1 MSPSRHKG
9 GGRAEQQNKA
19 NQCSYQ
25 PRPNRQKSRRG
36 VNRETARK
44 HGGRRRRGETHPAGA
59 LQGGGD
65 AGAPGPAH
73 PGLRGARRR
82 RPLHEGLPLVTPVA
96 TSLLS

>member
-1 MSPSRHKG
+1 MAIAGYSLFLAFEKVT
-9 GGRAEQQNKA
+9 
-19 NQCSYQ
+19 
-25 PRPNRQKSRRG
+25 
-36 VNRETARK
+36 VNDLIRIFKTL
-44 HGGRRRRGETHPAGA
+44 GETHPAGA